1 MLVIAAIYLLVPEMK
16 GAPRIQET
24 RGLWGFWLMSVGMA
38 AMVAA
43 FTLAGVVQ
51 VYLWRLLGL
60 DFMVVRTQYRS
71 FWMFWVFFFGL
82 TMFTPGVLIFVWDFF
97 ELGAR
102 PHTVREPAAAGTGE

>member
-16 GAPRIQET
+16 GVTRIQET
-24 RGLWGFWLMSVGMA
+24 RGLWGFWLMSIGMA

-51 VYLWRLLGL
+51 VYLWRLLGM
-60 DFMVVRTQYRS
+60 DFMVMRTQYMN

-82 TMFTPGVLIFVWDFF
+82 TMFTPGVLLYVWDFF
-97 ELGAR
+97 GLGAR
-102 PHTVREPAAAGTGE
+102 PQRVPQPAAVGIGK